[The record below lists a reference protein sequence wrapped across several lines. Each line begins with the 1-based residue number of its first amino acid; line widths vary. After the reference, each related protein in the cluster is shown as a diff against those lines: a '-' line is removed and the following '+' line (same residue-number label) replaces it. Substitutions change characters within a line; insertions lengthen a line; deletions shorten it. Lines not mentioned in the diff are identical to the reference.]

1 MLIDWQGTL
10 INPLYEHVLINKSQ
24 NCMQKYNNSSEN
36 LRNISEI
43 SGYMLLKLNLYQV
56 EIMSKFGLS
65 VDDVRHIPMYEEYL
79 SLRRDGV
86 PKERI
91 YQYFRTKYHVSE
103 STTKRVIKRLSAQVS
118 L

>member
-1 MLIDWQGTL
+1 M
-10 INPLYEHVLINKSQ
+10 Q
-24 NCMQKYNNSSEN
+24 NYNFSSEN
-36 LRNISEI
+36 LASIGELSV
-43 SGYMLLKLNLYQV
+43 YALLKLNLNQF

-65 VDDVRHIPMYEEYL
+65 VDDVRHVPMYEEYV

-91 YQYFRTKYHVSE
+91 YQHFRTKYHVSE
-103 STTKRVIKRLSAQVS
+103 STAKRVIKRLSQRVK

>member
-1 MLIDWQGTL
+1 
-10 INPLYEHVLINKSQ
+10 
-24 NCMQKYNNSSEN
+24 MQRYDTFSKN
-36 LRNISEI
+36 LDGI
-43 SGYMLLKLNLYQV
+43 SGLSCYSLLKLNLNQF

-65 VDDVRHIPMYEEYL
+65 VDDAKYVPMYEEYL

-91 YQYFRTKYHVSE
+91 YQHFRTKYHVSE
-103 STTKRVIKRLSAQVS
+103 STAKRVIKRLSQRVK

>member
-1 MLIDWQGTL
+1 M
-10 INPLYEHVLINKSQ
+10 Q
-24 NCMQKYNNSSEN
+24 NYNFSSEN
-36 LRNISEI
+36 LASIGELSM
-43 SGYMLLKLNLYQV
+43 YALLKLNLNQF

-65 VDDVRHIPMYEEYL
+65 VDDVRHVPMYEEYL

-91 YQYFRTKYHVSE
+91 YQHFNGKYHVSE
-103 STTKRVIKRLSAQVS
+103 STVKRVIRRLSQRVT